1 MRTHGTILPLLC
13 VALVCGS
20 ATIGAAADDAIL
32 KQTFDLGAER
42 SAQVQYFVMTS
53 KLITY
58 ALDGTR
64 LGTDTMRIRLKC
76 IPAGVDGRNVDQYT
90 CASFTIEFSG
100 APEVEVPAL
109 RNWSYDF
116 GPMATGIDEKGQ
128 VFGIDHSKF
137 ENLTDANGKPIPPD
151 KSYHVYN
158 AFIDF
163 HGFCNVFACPMPGD
177 AKGIEE
183 LKHIGDHIIHAA
195 ANTEA
200 PVNLGSNVEEGST
213 FKNGQVTMAFK
224 GLSSVDGRTC
234 AIVAYD
240 SGASSF
246 QMKMKPMPNME
257 IRTVG
262 SSHYFGDLY
271 IDLATRWV
279 QKATMAELVV
289 TETRLPMPPNK
300 INAVIERDI
309 LIRNVPP
316 EEFETN

>member
-1 MRTHGTILPLLC
+1 MRTLGIVTICGIALMGT
-13 VALVCGS
+13 
-20 ATIGAAADDAIL
+20 AANQVRAGDDAIL
-32 KQTFDLGAER
+32 KQTLDLGAER
-42 SAQVQYFVMTS
+42 SAEVQYFVMTS
-53 KLITY
+53 KLINY

-76 IPAGVDGRNVDQYT
+76 VPAGVDGREVDQYT
-90 CASFTIEFSG
+90 CMGFTIEFAG

-137 ENLTDANGKPIPPD
+137 ENLTDANGKGVSPD

-163 HGFCNVFACPMPGD
+163 HGFCNVFAAPMAAGG
-177 AKGIEE
+177 KGIQD
-183 LKHIGDHIIHAA
+183 LRRIGDCIVHAA

-200 PVNLGSNVEEGST
+200 PVNLGSNVADGST
-213 FKNGQVTMAFK
+213 FKNGEVTLALK
-224 GLSSVDGRTC
+224 GLSYIDDRAC
-234 AIVAYD
+234 AIVTYD

-246 QMKMKPMPNME
+246 QMKMKPMPNLE
-257 IRTVG
+257 IETVG
-262 SSHYFGDLY
+262 SSHYQGDIF
-271 IDLATRWV
+271 IDLATRWPR
-279 QKATMAELVV
+279 KATMYELVV

-300 INAVIERDI
+300 INSVIEREI
-309 LIRNVPP
+309 LIRNVA
-316 EEFETN
+316 E